1 MGIFV
6 LENFLA
12 IFQVNIFWFY
22 LNVQYVIT
30 FLEEGQKSKFVAE
43 ETVQWQP
50 CLCGSEIFP
59 C

>member
-43 ETVQWQP
+43 ETVQCHP